1 MGEVLLGRKEH
12 PGYVARGFP
21 DPDHIREDHHFSVA
35 TVEGGIMRL
44 AGRAAVVTGSSRGV
58 GRSVALAFGS
68 EGADVLVNYTSSEGP
83 AQEVVEE
90 IRAMGRKSVAV
101 RANVASKPDVEGMME
116 TAKENFGRL
125 DILVNNAGFTRPA
138 MLHKMQEDSWDAVV
152 DAHLK
157 GPFLCC
163 QAAFKYFKEQNY
175 GKIINVS
182 SVAGL
187 VGTVGQVN
195 YAAAKGGTLSL
206 TKSLARELARYNVC
220 ANVISLGIV
229 ETDMTETIRSD
240 EKLRDIY
247 MNRIL
252 LKRFAKAEDIC
263 PAFVF
268 LASPESDY
276 ISGQLLCVD
285 GGYGMI

>member
-1 MGEVLLGRKEH
+1 
-12 PGYVARGFP
+12 
-21 DPDHIREDHHFSVA
+21 
-35 TVEGGIMRL
+35 MRL

-58 GRSVALAFGS
+58 GRNIALAYAK

-83 AQEVVEE
+83 ALELVDH
-90 IRAMGRKSVAV
+90 IKGLGRKSVAV
-101 RANVASKPDVEGMME
+101 KADVAVKAEVENMMN
-116 TAKENFGRL
+116 TAKQEFGRL
-125 DILVNNAGFTRPA
+125 DIVVNNAGFTRPA
-138 MLHKMQEDSWDAVV
+138 MLMKMTEEQWDAVV

-157 GPFLCC
+157 GPFLCV
-163 QAAFKYFKEQNY
+163 QAASKYFQEQQY
-175 GKIINVS
+175 GKVINVS

-195 YAAAKGGTLSL
+195 YSAAKGGVLSF
-206 TKSLARELARYNVC
+206 TKSVARELARYNVC

-229 ETDMTETIRSD
+229 ETDMTEKIRKD
-240 EKLRDIY
+240 EKLKEIY

-252 LKRFAKAEDIC
+252 MKRFGTADDIS

-268 LASPESDY
+268 LASTESDY
-276 ISGQLLCVD
+276 VTGQVLCVD

>member
-1 MGEVLLGRKEH
+1 MKLE
-12 PGYVARGFP
+12 
-21 DPDHIREDHHFSVA
+21 
-35 TVEGGIMRL
+35 
-44 AGRAAVVTGSSRGV
+44 GRAAIVTGSSRGV
-58 GRSVALAFGS
+58 GRNVALAYAK
-68 EGADVLVNYTSSEGP
+68 EGADVLVNYSSSEAP
-83 AQEVVEE
+83 ALEAVEQ
-90 IRAMGRKSVAV
+90 IKAMGRKAVAV
-101 RANVASKPDVEGMME
+101 KADVANKAEVENMVAL
-116 TAKENFGRL
+116 AKETFGRV

-138 MLHKMQEDSWDAVV
+138 MLAKMTEDQWDAVV

-157 GPFLCC
+157 APFLCI
-163 QAAFKYFKEQNY
+163 QACFKLFEEQKY

-195 YAAAKGGTLSL
+195 YSAAKGGILSL
-206 TKSLARELARYNVC
+206 TKSVARELARYNVC

-229 ETDMTETIRSD
+229 ETDMTEKIRTD
-240 EKLRDIY
+240 EKLKEIY

-252 LKRFAKAEDIC
+252 LKRFGSSDDIS

-268 LASPESDY
+268 LASRDSDY
-276 ISGQLLCVD
+276 ITGQLLCVD